1 MHLPY
6 ALCQQHRIILSLFQ
20 AEFLSAFSCIVTEAV
35 KAACCMGRVHAPLTQ
50 PAVTAILTMHIEYYL
65 QCSDQR
71 GMVVQM
77 GNGSA
82 GQGRHRVPQRDIP
95 SLCIVA
101 SSCNDT
107 AAAAYIRNAHATLRH
122 HLGTRYCSRQSLSM
136 FDLCMQCLRKCNPL
150 STSHCACNDSATEST
165 GTHVAVRCTT
175 FMPAGAQMLLGM
187 RCRRQHLVTPIRSCQ
202 RPGVR
207 ARELG
212 CVQAPGSC
220 QAALANGN
228 KTVPALAEA
237 HLWQKYTEVLRKVGF
252 SEDLGSLPVRL

>member
-82 GQGRHRVPQRDIP
+82 GQGRHRVPQRDIS

-122 HLGTRYCSRQSLSM
+122 HLGTRYCSLQSLSM
-136 FDLCMQCLRKCNPL
+136 FEFVYAVFEKSDAILCPLHIALAMTVLLNPQA
-150 STSHCACNDSATEST
+150 H
-165 GTHVAVRCTT
+165 
-175 FMPAGAQMLLGM
+175 MLLSGAPHLCQLGR
-187 RCRRQHLVTPIRSCQ
+187 RCYWACD
-202 RPGVR
+202 
-207 ARELG
+207 AE
-212 CVQAPGSC
+212 GS
-220 QAALANGN
+220 
-228 KTVPALAEA
+228 T
-237 HLWQKYTEVLRKVGF
+237 W
-252 SEDLGSLPVRL
+252 